1 MESILI
7 ETVKNRKMNGYKYL
21 AFRKSGC

>member
-7 ETVKNRKMNGYKYL
+7 ETVKNSKMNRYKYL
-21 AFRKSGC
+21 AIRKSSC

>member
-7 ETVKNRKMNGYKYL
+7 ETVKNRKMNRYKYL
-21 AFRKSGC
+21 AIRKSSC